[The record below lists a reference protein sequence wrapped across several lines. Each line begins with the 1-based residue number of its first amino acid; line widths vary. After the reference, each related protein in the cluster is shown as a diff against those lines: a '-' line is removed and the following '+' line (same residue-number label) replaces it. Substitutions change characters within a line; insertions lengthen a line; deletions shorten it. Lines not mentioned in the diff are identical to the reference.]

1 MFWLGTSFMNQA
13 TKQRLPFLPTTRM
26 PAHIQYAPH
35 TLNLFFFSSWFFI
48 INLITWNN
56 STKSLQ
62 RNGMTGASVWY
73 LVRKGVNVLEMAMK
87 NCSLGKMSGSCLAA
101 SMVSNEAVPGFGTF
115 FVRTASTY
123 VTSEGH
129 TFNISSCMCLL
140 FHHARLFYRIVQ
152 HLVIL
157 LECYNIN
164 NV

>member
-13 TKQRLPFLPTTRM
+13 TKQRLPFLPAHTRM

-73 LVRKGVNVLEMAMK
+73 LVRKGVKVLEMAMK
-87 NCSLGKMSGSCLAA
+87 NCSLGRMS
-101 SMVSNEAVPGFGTF
+101 GFGTF
-115 FVRTASTY
+115 FVRTASKY

-129 TFNISSCMCLL
+129 TFNMSSCMCLL
-140 FHHARLFYRIVQ
+140 FHHARLFYRILQ

-157 LECYNIN
+157 FWQVL
-164 NV
+164 